1 MAEAKY
7 PISNDRMAELLE
19 KYPFLKHR
27 YFWKL
32 EPDDVYT
39 TVEENLEHNYYKY
52 WDGTGWEDIWKNRY
66 LPRLFKEYD
75 SWDDDTKKKF
85 YFSQVK
91 EKYGTLRIYTSFSS
105 DNDLETIAEWFS
117 EYTCAECGKEPH
129 TKDGKRVI
137 WTTRG
142 WITNLCEDCARKYIE
157 KGYDED
163 FIDEN
168 ADINET
174 LKSMM
179 HVKEKPFGYI
189 RFGKPHDRTVLF
201 RETDD
206 NWMEIDKVL
215 EGDK

>member
-1 MAEAKY
+1 MSDAKY
-7 PISNDRMAELLE
+7 PIDDKKMEELLE

-27 YFWKL
+27 HFWKL
-32 EPDDVYT
+32 EPDEVYGT
-39 TVEENLEHNYYKY
+39 LEENLEHNYYKY

-91 EKYGTLRIYTSFSS
+91 EKFGTLRIYTSFSS

-117 EYTCAECGKEPH
+117 EYTCAKCGKEPR
-129 TKDGKRVI
+129 TEDGKRVI

-142 WITNLCEDCARKYIE
+142 WIMNLCEDCARKYIE
-157 KGYDED
+157 NGYEDLADED
-163 FIDEN
+163 
-168 ADINET
+168 ATVNET
-174 LKSMM
+174 LKAIR

-189 RFGKPHDRTVLF
+189 RSGKPRSKTVLF

-206 NWMEIDKVL
+206 NWMEIDKVI
-215 EGDK
+215 EGDE